1 MFKKNWQKEIAR
13 DIIAMGSIV
22 FYFLVVGRALVGP
35 FWIFLTFLCLSAII
49 LLLIYFVHRE
59 FESYLARGII
69 LAIGTSYFYGDIIFT
84 LFAAAVYIL
93 MVLSSFFLE
102 NSILNIIKGIIFG
115 LISTGAGYI
124 AVEIFFSK
132 PWY

>member
-1 MFKKNWQKEIAR
+1 
-13 DIIAMGSIV
+13 
-22 FYFLVVGRALVGP
+22 
-35 FWIFLTFLCLSAII
+35 
-49 LLLIYFVHRE
+49 
-59 FESYLARGII
+59 
-69 LAIGTSYFYGDIIFT
+69 
-84 LFAAAVYIL
+84 

-124 AVEIFFSK
+124 AVEIFFSR